1 MRVFLKNVI
10 IAALERGVAS
20 GYHQTIALPK
30 TKRANSEIVVATIL
44 TSVWKSLD
52 GIIDFSDDEEGGG
65 AAKPSRPAGFSVGA
79 VSSTTLNPD
88 DDDDDDDEE

>member
-1 MRVFLKNVI
+1 MRVFLKNVV

-20 GYHQTIALPK
+20 GYHQVITLPK

-52 GIIDFSDDEEGGG
+52 GIIDFSDDEEEGGG

-79 VSSTTLNPD
+79 VSSTTLNTDPD
-88 DDDDDDDEE
+88 DNEE

>member
-1 MRVFLKNVI
+1 MRVFLKNVV

-20 GYHQTIALPK
+20 GYHQVIKLPK

-52 GIIDFSDDEEGGG
+52 GIIDFSDDDDEDG

-79 VSSTTLNPD
+79 VSSTTLTPD
-88 DDDDDDDEE
+88 FDGEE

>member
-1 MRVFLKNVI
+1 MRVFLKNVV

-20 GYHQTIALPK
+20 GYYQVITLPK

-52 GIIDFSDDEEGGG
+52 GIIDFSDDDEGGG

-79 VSSTTLNPD
+79 VSSTALIP
-88 DDDDDDDEE
+88 DDDDEE

>member
-20 GYHQTIALPK
+20 GYHQVITLPK

-52 GIIDFSDDEEGGG
+52 GIIDFSDDEEEGGG

-88 DDDDDDDEE
+88 DDDDEE

>member
-1 MRVFLKNVI
+1 MRVFLKNVVN
-10 IAALERGVAS
+10 AALERGVVT
-20 GYHQTIALPK
+20 GYHQVTKLPK
-30 TKRANSEIVVATIL
+30 TKRANSEVVVATIL

-88 DDDDDDDEE
+88 DDDDEE